1 LRRTRCVETAACY
14 AERFEYRD
22 VAARNIAIA
31 DQEGGRRQRR
41 NPAADQI
48 KLAVF
53 GGERSGKVRV
63 CTLYGITLVGIGSS
77 GEQES
82 TALKVVVTT

>member
-1 LRRTRCVETAACY
+1 MVVKDGHFDSSTWSANTAGQ
-14 AERFEYRD
+14 
-22 VAARNIAIA
+22 NIAIA

-53 GGERSGKVRV
+53 GGERSGRVRV
-63 CTLYGITLVGIGSS
+63 CTLHGITPVGIGSS